1 MLQVGYYRR
10 RNGKGNFGDDLSP
23 LLIARI
29 TGTEVKHSGMMS
41 ADIVGVGSVL
51 DYWNSRGLRV
61 FRNIKST
68 LSSKRPLAIWGT
80 GLREPRRIFLPKS
93 DILAVRGPLT
103 AQHLGIRQ
111 KVHFADPGIL
121 APIVQSPR
129 QKINRIGIV
138 PHYVDKENPIV
149 YQVSKDPRF
158 LVIDVEDKSE
168 RVLSQISQCQM
179 ILSSSL
185 HGLICADA
193 YGVPN
198 CRIVLSNRVKGGDF
212 KFRDYVLGV
221 NRERM
226 ASHPVADKSD
236 VYLSV
241 DDLEKNLSFLDPS
254 EIEARGSK
262 MIKLI
267 SEWHSKNFNKP

>member
-41 ADIVGVGSVL
+41 ADIVGVGSIL

-111 KVHFADPGIL
+111 TVHFADPGIL
-121 APIVQSPR
+121 APIVQRPR
-129 QKINRIGIV
+129 HKINRIGIV
-138 PHYVDKENPIV
+138 PHYVDKENPVV

-158 LVIDVEDKSE
+158 LVIDVEDKCE

-193 YGVPN
+193 YGIPN
-198 CRIVLSNRVKGGDF
+198 GRLLLSNRVKGGDF

-226 ASHPVADKSD
+226 VSYPIADKSD
-236 VYLSV
+236 VYLAA
-241 DDLEKNLSFLDPS
+241 DDLERNLSFFDPS

-262 MIKLI
+262 MVTLI
-267 SEWHSKNFNKP
+267 REWYSENFNMP